1 MADVARE
8 AGVSLMTVSRVVN
21 NKGDVSS
28 ETREVVQAAIEQ
40 LGYRPSLIARGL
52 VTKRTGTLGLV
63 IPDNANPFFSEVAR
77 AAEHV
82 AYAEGYNVFLCNTEE
97 DVQRELAVLQSLEEK
112 QVDGIVLC
120 SSRLDEEKLEEVVD
134 RFPATVLVNRRLKN
148 GAAGTILVDDEMGGR
163 MATRHLLQAGHQA
176 VGFLAGPAAS
186 QSGAQRAEGYRTALD
201 AAGIT
206 PKSQWTKY
214 CAPTVDGGREAAR
227 ELLTDQPELTALYC
241 YNDLVAVG
249 ALQACADLVRRVPHD
264 IAVMGCDDTMLAAL
278 VTPPLSTCRVS
289 RHELGAQ
296 AMQLLLNQINGCE
309 EECGEVVLEPVLVV
323 RASAP

>member
-1 MADVARE
+1 
-8 AGVSLMTVSRVVN
+8 MTVSRVVN
-21 NKGDVSS
+21 NKGDVSP
-28 ETREVVQAAIEQ
+28 ETREAVQVAIEQ

-120 SSRLDEEKLEEVVD
+120 SSRLDEEKLEEVID
-134 RFPATVLVNRRLKN
+134 LFPAAVLVNRRLKN
-148 GAAGTILVDDEMGGR
+148 GAAGTILVDDERGGR
-163 MATRHLLQAGHQA
+163 IATLHLLETGHQA
-176 VGFLAGPAAS
+176 IGFLAGPAAS
-186 QSGAQRAEGYRTALD
+186 RSGAQRAKGYRAALTT
-201 AAGIT
+201 AGIT
-206 PKSQWTKY
+206 LKSQWQVH

-227 ELLTDQPELTALYC
+227 ELLTAHPALTALYC

-249 ALQACADLVRRVPHD
+249 ALQACAELDRTVPHD
-264 IAVMGCDDTMLAAL
+264 VAVMGNDDTMLAAL

-289 RHELGAQ
+289 RRELGTQ

-309 EECGEVVLEPVLVV
+309 KECSEVILQPVLVV